1 MSRELDVL
9 QEKIISQIAAERQRE
24 MAEAI
29 AANRADAKRA
39 EARMVREA
47 KSLAAMGIDLAN
59 LEALDREMSGEA
71 ASELLETEARLD
83 SQSQLLPGAGLSP
96 NIELGFLPEGAQVL
110 MPAWTAAYSDH
121 DLQAANTQAT
131 DLAAQTL
138 IGGGACKNYY
148 NWAKGAGS
156 GLAGTGVGKIQSWV
170 EFGFWFKPSVSRFY
184 SVRPLFRFRGYV
196 IVKAD
201 DGFFTSKAARVT
213 GSVWTN
219 VHQYNWKGWNSTN
232 VYNDGGDNINVNTRR
247 DIDRYTYDSYLLG
260 GGDWAFIRCVIGLW
274 AYARG
279 SGSYA
284 KNDFSTGNANYLC
297 VPHVYVV

>member
-9 QEKIISQIAAERQRE
+9 QEKITSQIAAERQRE

-47 KSLAAMGIDLAN
+47 KLLADMGIDLAN

-71 ASELLETEARLD
+71 ATELLEREARLD
-83 SQSQLLPGAGLSP
+83 SQSQLLPATGLSAD
-96 NIELGFLPEGAQVL
+96 IDMGLLPEGAHVL
-110 MPAWTAAYSDH
+110 MPAWSAAFSDH

-131 DLAAQTL
+131 EFAAQTL
-138 IGGGACKNYY
+138 ISGGACKKFS

-184 SVRPLFRFRGYV
+184 SVRPLFRLRGYV
-196 IVKAD
+196 IVRAD
-201 DGFFTSKAARVT
+201 DGVFTSKVARVT
-213 GSVWTN
+213 GSAWTN
-219 VHQYNWKGWNSTN
+219 VHQYTWKGWNSVN
-232 VYNDGGDNINVNTRR
+232 LYDVGGDNINAERR
-247 DIDRYTYDSYLLG
+247 QDIDRYTYNSYLLG

-284 KNDFSTGNANYLC
+284 KNDFATGNANYLC